1 MLTGFS
7 AALNGFTAVVG
18 DIVFVRLSS
27 QPRGGK
33 SQLDTLRSAAMSRN
47 LKKYI
52 TPLLATAAAAV
63 AIAAAPTAFA
73 TDQQSCN
80 GSGSGTVCLSP
91 GNVPIKTSPPD
102 VQHHPS
108 GDMPDL
114 TVQDFAK
121 ALGLTT

>member
-1 MLTGFS
+1 MGMKL
-7 AALNGFTAVVG
+7 
-18 DIVFVRLSS
+18 
-27 QPRGGK
+27 Q
-33 SQLDTLRSAAMSRN
+33 
-47 LKKYI
+47 YI
-52 TPLLATAAAAV
+52 TPLLAAGAAAV

-73 TDQQSCN
+73 ADQQSCN

-114 TVQDFAK
+114 TVQDFAL
-121 ALGLTT
+121 ALGLSS

>member
-1 MLTGFS
+1 
-7 AALNGFTAVVG
+7 
-18 DIVFVRLSS
+18 
-27 QPRGGK
+27 
-33 SQLDTLRSAAMSRN
+33 MSRN

-52 TPLLATAAAAV
+52 TPLLAAGAAAV
-63 AIAAAPTAFA
+63 AIAAAPTASA
-73 TDQQSCN
+73 ADQQSCN

-114 TVQDFAK
+114 TVQDFAL
-121 ALGLTT
+121 ALGLAS